1 MSKEQK
7 KTLYS
12 GTLVALTQEIEEFN
26 GVVAL
31 RLHKTGRS
39 YPMVLFK
46 DACYTQ
52 FGPKCVGKKIVWAR
66 EVTKAELRAEYPEAW
81 LVYQNSRAMA
91 EDFSPHLAKKLT
103 KAMDEYRLLVLHHM
117 NDGSEYLVQAKSVEV
132 LKKPPELKDAWEYT
146 VVPEV
151 EQDE

>member
-1 MSKEQK
+1 MSEEQK

-12 GTLVALTQEIEEFN
+12 GTLVALAQEIEEFH

-31 RLHKTGRS
+31 RLHRRGRS

-52 FGPKCVGKKIVWAR
+52 FDAKCVGKKIVWAR
-66 EVTKAELRAEYPEAW
+66 EVTRAELRAEYPEAW
-81 LVYQNSRAMA
+81 QVYQNSRAMA
-91 EDFSPHLAKKLT
+91 EDFSPHLAKKLM
-103 KAMDEYRLLVLHHM
+103 KAMDEYRLLVLNHM

-151 EQDE
+151 EQVE

>member
-12 GTLVALTQEIEEFN
+12 GTLVALAQEIEEFH

-39 YPMVLFK
+39 YPMVLFGN
-46 DACYTQ
+46 ACYTQ

-66 EVTKAELRAEYPEAW
+66 EVTKAELRTE
-81 LVYQNSRAMA
+81 S
-91 EDFSPHLAKKLT
+91 DSSGGGC
-103 KAMDEYRLLVLHHM
+103 RLNNHCACVIY
-117 NDGSEYLVQAKSVEV
+117 GRK
-132 LKKPPELKDAWEYT
+132 
-146 VVPEV
+146 
-151 EQDE
+151 

>member
-52 FGPKCVGKKIVWAR
+52 FGPKCVG
-66 EVTKAELRAEYPEAW
+66 
-81 LVYQNSRAMA
+81 
-91 EDFSPHLAKKLT
+91 
-103 KAMDEYRLLVLHHM
+103 
-117 NDGSEYLVQAKSVEV
+117 
-132 LKKPPELKDAWEYT
+132 
-146 VVPEV
+146 
-151 EQDE
+151 